1 MLNRKFKI
9 FIKLV
14 IFILSIVISIC
25 LIMADF
31 IILFKYTGKYE
42 INDNL
47 NNSFIREELEE
58 IGANIPKETK
68 IIKIKYERPWDICEY
83 EITYIENEEEKVVD
97 VADTERSEL
106 EQYIIHYGKNY
117 DELILLGVFLIV
129 IFQIVFPII
138 CLVWLIKEIK
148 RNKKE
153 KKNNEEK

>member
-1 MLNRKFKI
+1 M
-9 FIKLV
+9 
-14 IFILSIVISIC
+14 
-25 LIMADF
+25 
-31 IILFKYTGKYE
+31 
-42 INDNL
+42 
-47 NNSFIREELEE
+47 
-58 IGANIPKETK
+58 
-68 IIKIKYERPWDICEY
+68 KIKYERPWDICEY
-83 EITYIENEEEKVVD
+83 EITYIENEEEKVID

-129 IFQIVFPII
+129 TFQIVFPII

>member
-25 LIMADF
+25 LIMDDF

-83 EITYIENEEEKVVD
+83 EITYIENEEEKVID

>member
-14 IFILSIVISIC
+14 ISILSIVISIC

-83 EITYIENEEEKVVD
+83 EITYIENEEEKVID

-138 CLVWLIKEIK
+138 CLRILIKEIK
-148 RNKKE
+148 KNKKE
-153 KKNNEEK
+153 NKNDEEE